1 VNLVIG
7 VKCGHDGTVIACDPG
22 SLSIQ
27 VGDRVLLENEEGVFL
42 GRVVY
47 GPHIRKEAK
56 KERLLPPILRAANAE
71 DLAQLKECRSL
82 EKSAAVFCQERVRAR
97 RMTMHLSAVERLHDG
112 SKMIFYFTAEG
123 RVDFRALVK
132 DLAGR
137 FHCRVEMRQIGVRNE
152 TKILGG
158 VGCCGRELCCSAFMR
173 DFTPVSVKMAKEQNL
188 SLNPNKISGVCGRL
202 MCCLA
207 YEFPVYMQFKKNMP
221 KVGKRVTTPE
231 GEGKVVRQNV
241 MAGRVT
247 VALEGGEKEF
257 PAGQVRPASASP
269 DGKPNRSKP
278 KNKQGRA

>member
-1 VNLVIG
+1 MNLVIG
-7 VKCGHDGTVIACDPG
+7 VKCSQGGTVIACDPG
-22 SLSIQ
+22 SLSIP

-47 GPHIRKEAK
+47 GPHLRNETN
-56 KERLLPPILRAANAE
+56 EENPLPPILRAANAE
-71 DLAQLKECRSL
+71 DLAQLEECRSL
-82 EKSAAVFCQERVRAR
+82 ERSAAVFCQERVRAR
-97 RMTMHLSAVERLHDG
+97 RMPMHLAAVERLHDG
-112 SKMIFYFTAEG
+112 SKMVFYFTAEG

-137 FHCRVEMRQIGVRNE
+137 FHCRVEMRQVGVRNE

-158 VGCCGRELCCSAFMR
+158 VGCCGRELCCSAFLR

-247 VALEGGEKEF
+247 VALEGREADF
-257 PAGQVRPASASP
+257 PTDQIRPASASP
-269 DGKPNRSKP
+269 EGKSGRGKP
-278 KNKQGRA
+278 KNDQD